1 MARSNVARCGLVAAL
16 VVVALAVAM
25 PGYSVNAA
33 TTDPWPGQA
42 AVPGDVTTLPAGG
55 KWVAY
60 EPDPGTTSSES
71 AAAAGLVHP
80 VEHACPSGTTN
91 YPAAKRAYNCLSTY
105 HDNGNKGHSVGLRQG
120 RTGSS
125 AFGYLHALQDHGLDE
140 QSIGTVIVNNAAGI
154 SQGNSRYL
162 YGLRYEVND
171 VGILAVEVI
180 EDRKPSSASPDSYK
194 LGVVT
199 AYCKGYTKCPAGVN
213 ASLP

>member
-1 MARSNVARCGLVAAL
+1 MARFNLTRYGLAASL
-16 VVVALAVAM
+16 AVVALAVTM
-25 PGYSVNAA
+25 PGFSANAA
-33 TTDPWPGQA
+33 APDPGSVRA
-42 AVPGDVTTLPAGG
+42 AIPEGVTTLPAGG
-55 KWVAY
+55 EWVAY
-60 EPDPGTTSSES
+60 EPDPGTTSSKT
-71 AAAAGLVHP
+71 AAAGLVHP

-105 HDNGNKGHSVGLRQG
+105 HDNGNSGHSVGLRQG

-140 QSIGTVIVNNAAGI
+140 QSIGTVIVNNSAGI

-180 EDRKPSSASPDSYK
+180 EDRKPSSASPDNYK
-194 LGVVT
+194 LDVVT

>member
-1 MARSNVARCGLVAAL
+1 MSVLNKKRGSLVAA
-16 VVVALAVAM
+16 AVAA
-25 PGYSVNAA
+25 VLA
-33 TTDPWPGQA
+33 T
-42 AVPGDVTTLPAGG
+42 VPGTSAGAVSPDPGSAGSASSANVAMLPPGG
-55 KWVAY
+55 TWVAY
-60 EPDPGTTSSES
+60 EPDATSSKT
-71 AAAAGLVHP
+71 AAAAGLVRP
-80 VEHACPSGTTN
+80 VEHACPAGTTN
-91 YPAAKRAYNCLSTY
+91 YPAAKRAFNCLSTY

-180 EDRKPSSASPDSYK
+180 EDRKPSAASPDDYK

-199 AYCKGYTKCPAGVN
+199 AYCKGYDQCPPGVN
-213 ASLP
+213 ESLP